1 MQVAVRDAVVEECPV
16 ANERLQGGTTGVT
29 TGKGRRHSEWFSLAV
44 IALLM
49 TVGRSSLADHYYVPS
64 GSMENS
70 LFPGDRVVV
79 DKTAY
84 GVRFPLTTMD
94 LFGATAPKRGDIAV
108 FDSPLDDT
116 LLIKRIVAVG
126 GDLVRLQDGRLS
138 INGRE
143 LALPLDRGSDMRL
156 SVTSAEVVVER
167 FESRRAWLNLGAGG
181 GPDIDDLHVPPGM
194 VLALGDHRGNSQ
206 DGRYFGLIPET
217 ELLGRAVRVYY
228 RRGEGFVWREL

>member
-1 MQVAVRDAVVEECPV
+1 M
-16 ANERLQGGTTGVT
+16 ANERLHSSTGVVA
-29 TGKGRRHSEWFSLAV
+29 TGKGWRHSEWFSLAV

-84 GVRFPLTTMD
+84 GVRFPFTTLD

-126 GDLVRLQDGRLS
+126 GDLVRLHDGRLS
-138 INGRE
+138 INGLE
-143 LALPLDRGSDMRL
+143 LAMQLDRGSDIRL
-156 SVTSAEVVVER
+156 SVAPADRVVER
-167 FESRRAWLNLGAGG
+167 FESGPAWLNLEAGG
-181 GPDIDDLHVPPGM
+181 GPDIDDLQVPPGM
-194 VLALGDHRGNSQ
+194 VLALGDHRGNSR

-217 ELLGRAVRVYY
+217 ELLGRAMRVYY
-228 RRGEGFVWREL
+228 RRGEGFVWLEL